1 MIFVWKGFGWLF
13 LIIVAGVCALVL
25 PFQTVFAHF
34 GNNPD
39 ASIGAAIASL
49 SAVLTLFSA
58 QILERRDRKR
68 DTELDSPRAQGLHSL
83 YWISL
88 ANWGYLATLTASGLF
103 IVAILSVK

>member
-13 LIIVAGVCALVL
+13 LIIVAAVCALLL
-25 PFQTVFAHF
+25 PFEAIFAHF
-34 GNNPD
+34 GNSPD

-49 SAVLTLFSA
+49 SAVLTLFAA

-68 DTELDSPRAQGLHSL
+68 DAELDSPKAQKLHTL

-88 ANWGYLATLTASGLF
+88 TNWGYLATLTASGLF
-103 IVAILSVK
+103 VIALLSVK